1 MGTGG
6 PNDLGLP
13 VEAMEAA
20 ISKAK
25 GQEEEALQK
34 LLEEM
39 RKNEEG

>member
-13 VEAMEAA
+13 IEAMEAA

-34 LLEEM
+34 LLEAM
-39 RKNEEG
+39 EED